1 MERIENTILRNLL
14 YNEEFARK
22 ILPFLKDEYFN
33 QITDKAIFQ
42 EVKEYFEKY
51 SNPPSKEALII
62 ELNDRNDLTEEHFT
76 STTELLNDA
85 EQTHEDGKD
94 TEDFSWLVERS
105 EKFCQDKALYNAITE
120 SIGIFDESTKSDI
133 SKDAIPT
140 ILSDALSVSFDTHIG
155 HDYIDNSDERFEFYR
170 KKEEKI
176 PFDLDYFNKITA
188 GGLPRKTLNIAL
200 AGTGVGKSLF
210 MCHMAANCLSENR
223 NVLYITLE
231 MAEERIAERIDTN
244 LMNVT
249 MDTLK
254 EIPKGVFTKK
264 MNKLKDKIKGKL
276 IIKEYPTATAS
287 VSNFRALIN
296 ELKIKKGF
304 VPDILFL
311 DYLNLCTSTR
321 YKNNINAGSYFV
333 VKAIAEELRGLA
345 VETNLPIVSATQLNR
360 TGFMSS
366 DVGLEDTSESFGLP
380 ATADLMFALIST
392 EELEEQN
399 QIKVKQLKNRYNDP
413 VRNRNFLIGIDRAK
427 MKLYDVEEEAQKELI
442 SDSKEITGK
451 VIKKNTMSW
460 DKFKEEKEDKK
471 KKGLGTI
478 TV

>member
-1 MERIENTILRNLL
+1 MERIEDTILRSLL

-22 ILPFLKDEYFN
+22 TLPFLKDEYFN
-33 QITDKAIFQ
+33 QFTDKAIFQ
-42 EVKEYFEKY
+42 EVKEYFNKH

-62 ELNDRNDLTEEHFT
+62 ELNDRNDLTEEHFAT
-76 STTELLNDA
+76 TTEVLNDA
-85 EQTHEDGKD
+85 EKVQENGKTAEDL
-94 TEDFSWLVERS
+94 SWLLERS

-120 SIGIFDESTKSDI
+120 SIGIFDESNKTSI

-155 HDYIDNSDERFEFYR
+155 HDYIDNASERFEFYR

-223 NVLYITLE
+223 NVLYISLE

-254 EIPKGVFTKK
+254 EMPKDLFNKK
-264 MNKLKDKIKGKL
+264 MEKLNKKIRGKL

-287 VSNFRALIN
+287 TNNFRALIN

-304 VPDILFL
+304 VPDILFM
-311 DYLNLCTSTR
+311 DYLNLCVSTR

-345 VETNLPIVSATQLNR
+345 VECDLPVVSATQLNR

-413 VRNRNFLIGIDRAK
+413 VKNRNFLIGIDRGK

-442 SDSKEITGK
+442 SESKEITGK

-460 DKFKEEKEDKK
+460 DSFKEEKENKK

>member
-1 MERIENTILRNLL
+1 MERIEGTILRNLL
-14 YNEEFARK
+14 YNEEYARK
-22 ILPFLKDEYFN
+22 TLPFLKDEYFS
-33 QITDKAIFQ
+33 QFTDKAVFQ

-94 TEDFSWLVERS
+94 TEDISWLLERS
-105 EKFCQDKALYNAITE
+105 EKFCQDKALYNAITD
-120 SIGIFDESTKSDI
+120 SIGIFDESTKTDI

-155 HDYIDNSDERFEFYR
+155 HDYIDNAGERYEFYK

-176 PFDLDYFNKITA
+176 PFDLDYFNRITA

-210 MCHMAANCLSENR
+210 MCHMAANCLAENY

-254 EIPKGVFTKK
+254 EIPKELFDKK
-264 MNKLKDKIKGKL
+264 MDKLKKKIKGKL

-287 VSNFRALIN
+287 VNNFRALIN

-304 VPDILFL
+304 VPDILFM

-321 YKNNINAGSYFV
+321 YKNNISAGSYFV

-345 VETNLPIVSATQLNR
+345 VECNIPIMSATQLNR

-399 QIKVKQLKNRYNDP
+399 QMKVKQLKNRYNDP
-413 VRNRNFLIGIDRAK
+413 VKNRNFLIGVDRGK
-427 MKLYDVEEEAQKELI
+427 MKLYDVEEEAQAELF

-460 DKFKEEKEDKK
+460 DKFKEEKK
-471 KKGLGTI
+471 KKGLDKI

>member
-1 MERIENTILRNLL
+1 
-14 YNEEFARK
+14 
-22 ILPFLKDEYFN
+22 
-33 QITDKAIFQ
+33 
-42 EVKEYFEKY
+42 
-51 SNPPSKEALII
+51 
-62 ELNDRNDLTEEHFT
+62 
-76 STTELLNDA
+76 
-85 EQTHEDGKD
+85 
-94 TEDFSWLVERS
+94 
-105 EKFCQDKALYNAITE
+105 
-120 SIGIFDESTKSDI
+120 
-133 SKDAIPT
+133 
-140 ILSDALSVSFDTHIG
+140 
-155 HDYIDNSDERFEFYR
+155 
-170 KKEEKI
+170 
-176 PFDLDYFNKITA
+176 
-188 GGLPRKTLNIAL
+188 
-200 AGTGVGKSLF
+200 
-210 MCHMAANCLSENR
+210 
-223 NVLYITLE
+223 
-231 MAEERIAERIDTN
+231 
-244 LMNVT
+244 MNVT

-264 MNKLKDKIKGKL
+264 MNKLKDRIKGKL

>member
-1 MERIENTILRNLL
+1 
-14 YNEEFARK
+14 
-22 ILPFLKDEYFN
+22 
-33 QITDKAIFQ
+33 
-42 EVKEYFEKY
+42 
-51 SNPPSKEALII
+51 
-62 ELNDRNDLTEEHFT
+62 
-76 STTELLNDA
+76 
-85 EQTHEDGKD
+85 
-94 TEDFSWLVERS
+94 
-105 EKFCQDKALYNAITE
+105 
-120 SIGIFDESTKSDI
+120 
-133 SKDAIPT
+133 
-140 ILSDALSVSFDTHIG
+140 
-155 HDYIDNSDERFEFYR
+155 
-170 KKEEKI
+170 
-176 PFDLDYFNKITA
+176 
-188 GGLPRKTLNIAL
+188 
-200 AGTGVGKSLF
+200 

-223 NVLYITLE
+223 NVLYISLE

-254 EIPKGVFTKK
+254 EMPKDLFNKK
-264 MNKLKDKIKGKL
+264 MEKLNKKIRGKL

-287 VSNFRALIN
+287 VNNFRALIN

-304 VPDILFL
+304 VPDILFM

-333 VKAIAEELRGLA
+333 VKAIAEELRGMA
-345 VETNLPIVSATQLNR
+345 VECDLPIVSATQLNR

-413 VRNRNFLIGIDRAK
+413 VKNRNFLIGIDRGK

-460 DKFKEEKEDKK
+460 DSFKEEKENNKK
-471 KKGLGTI
+471 RGLGKI

>member
-1 MERIENTILRNLL
+1 MERIESTILRNLL
-14 YNEEFARK
+14 YNEEYARK
-22 ILPFLKDEYFN
+22 ALPFLQDEYFS
-33 QITDKAIFQ
+33 QFTDKAIFQ
-42 EVKEYFEKY
+42 EMKEYFSKY

-62 ELNDRNDLTEEHFT
+62 ELNDRSDLTEEHFG

-85 EQTHEDGKD
+85 EQIHEKEKGAQDL
-94 TEDFSWLVERS
+94 SWLLERS

-120 SIGIFDESTKSDI
+120 SIGIFDESTQTSI

-155 HDYIDNSDERFEFYR
+155 HDYIDNAEERFDFYR

-176 PFDLDYFNKITA
+176 PFDLEYFNKITA

-210 MCHMAANCLSENR
+210 MCHMAANCLTENR

-254 EIPKGVFTKK
+254 EIPKDLFNKK
-264 MNKLKDKIKGKL
+264 MEKLRKKIKCKL

-287 VSNFRALIN
+287 VNNFRALLN

-304 VPDILFL
+304 VPDILFM
-311 DYLNLCTSTR
+311 DYLNLCVSTR

-345 VETNLPIVSATQLNR
+345 VEMNIPIVSATQLNR

-380 ATADLMFALIST
+380 ATADLMFALITT
-392 EELEEQN
+392 EELEEHN

-413 VRNRNFLIGIDRAK
+413 VKNRNFVIGIDRGK
-427 MKLYDVEEEAQKELI
+427 MKLYDVEEEAQAELI

-460 DKFKEEKEDKK
+460 DSFKEEKENNK
-471 KKGLGTI
+471 KKGLGKI